1 MMNYTGS
8 SQTVTSRGLAPSGRR
23 RPIHLVLVDDD
34 DDFREAASG
43 ELEDLGFTVQ
53 SFADGADMLAAFSRG
68 MRADVI
74 VLDWYMPA
82 MMGID
87 VLAHVRR
94 SGNWLPVIF
103 LTGHSTA
110 GLKDI
115 ALKGG
120 AIDFMDKM
128 GGIPNLV
135 ERLKHILEPGR
146 VSG

>member
-8 SQTVTSRGLAPSGRR
+8 SQTVNSRGPAPSGRR
-23 RPIHLVLVDDD
+23 RPVHLVLVDDD

-43 ELEDLGFTVQ
+43 ELEDLGFTVE
-53 SFADGADMLAAFSRG
+53 SFSDGADMLAAFQRG

-87 VLAHVRR
+87 VLTHVRR

-103 LTGHSTA
+103 LTGHSTV

-135 ERLKHILEPGR
+135 ERLNHILDPGK

>member
-1 MMNYTGS
+1 
-8 SQTVTSRGLAPSGRR
+8 
-23 RPIHLVLVDDD
+23 
-34 DDFREAASG
+34 
-43 ELEDLGFTVQ
+43 
-53 SFADGADMLAAFSRG
+53 MLAAFARG

-74 VLDWYMPA
+74 VLDWFMPA

-94 SGNWLPVIF
+94 AGNWLPVVF

-110 GLKDI
+110 GLKDM

-120 AIDFMDKM
+120 AVDFMDKM
-128 GGIPNLV
+128 GGIPSLA
-135 ERLKHILEPGR
+135 ERLRVLLEPTK

>member
-1 MMNYTGS
+1 MSYIGS
-8 SQTVTSRGLAPSGRR
+8 SQTVNSRGAAPTGRR
-23 RPIHLVLVDDD
+23 RPISLVLVDDD
-34 DDFREAASG
+34 DDFREAAAG

-53 SFADGADMLAAFSRG
+53 SFGDGTDMLAAFARG

-94 SGNWLPVIF
+94 SGNYLPVVF
-103 LTGHSTA
+103 LTGHSTV
-110 GLKDI
+110 GLKEI

-120 AIDFMDKM
+120 AVDFMDKM
-128 GGIPNLV
+128 GGIPSLA
-135 ERLKHILEPGR
+135 ERVQGILEPSK

>member
-1 MMNYTGS
+1 MMNSMGS
-8 SQTVTSRGLAPSGRR
+8 PQTVNSLGHAPTSRRR
-23 RPIHLVLVDDD
+23 SISLVLVDDD

-43 ELEDLGFTVQ
+43 ELEDLGFSVR
-53 SFADGADMLAAFSRG
+53 SFADGADMLAAFGRG

-74 VLDWYMPA
+74 VLDWFMPA

-94 SGNWLPVIF
+94 AGNWLPVVF

-110 GLKDI
+110 GLKDM

-120 AIDFMDKM
+120 AVDFMDKM
-128 GGIPNLV
+128 GGIPSLA
-135 ERLKHILEPGR
+135 ERLRVLLEPTKVTG
-146 VSG
+146 

>member
-1 MMNYTGS
+1 MS
-8 SQTVTSRGLAPSGRR
+8 EPKAPAGAED
-23 RPIHLVLVDDD
+23 PIRLIFVEDDD
-34 DDFREAASG
+34 NYREAVTA
-43 ELEDLGFTVQ
+43 ELVDLGFVVD
-53 SFADGADMLAAFSRG
+53 SFADGPSMLASVAG
-68 MRADVI
+68 GLAADVI

-87 VLAHVRR
+87 VLTHVRR

-135 ERLKHILEPGR
+135 ERLKHILEPSKVG
-146 VSG
+146 